1 MLKIALMKKYFELLQ
16 SGLEILG
23 LGVPSLSL
31 NKFTHYIELI
41 EKWNKI
47 FNLTAAKNREEIVI
61 KHILDSLSIARY
73 IKGPEILDF
82 GSGAGF
88 PGIPLAILLPAYHF
102 TLLDS
107 LSKKT
112 RFLQTVMVELKL
124 ANVTIVNERCENFF
138 PKKNFSD
145 IVTRATCDLNVL
157 MGILRHLIT
166 PDTQVLAMQGKYPEA
181 ELSKLSYPYQVIQLQ
196 VPHLEAKRHLVCIE
210 GS

>member
-1 MLKIALMKKYFELLQ
+1 MKKHFELLQ

-23 LGVPSLSL
+23 LEVPSLSL
-31 NKFTHYIELI
+31 NKFTRYIELI

-47 FNLTAAKNREEIVI
+47 FSLTAAKNREEIVI
-61 KHILDSLSIARY
+61 KHILDSLSIAKY

-88 PGIPLAILLPAYHF
+88 PGIPLAILLSEYHF

-112 RFLQTVMVELKL
+112 RFLQTVVVELKL

-157 MGILRHLIT
+157 MGILRRLIT
-166 PDTQVLAMQGKYPEA
+166 PDTQVLAMQGKYPEE
-181 ELSKLSYPYQVIQLQ
+181 ELSRLSDPCRVIQLE
-196 VPHLEAKRHLVCIE
+196 VPYLEAARHLVCIE
-210 GS
+210 GRK